1 MCQWA
6 RGQQSCRPRREDGGN
21 IGLQRQGRGYQRRTR
36 PGVAF
41 GFVCDGVGAGR
52 AALSK
57 HRLSTRHLFGALKC
71 REGSPGLCFLPMT
84 DLAGHPLGI
93 SRGCWLFTS
102 PLCLAHLPQM
112 AGT

>member
-1 MCQWA
+1 MSVGKGTAELQAQKRRWWEHWPAEAGMRIPEKNPA
-6 RGQQSCRPRREDGGN
+6 RCG
-21 IGLQRQGRGYQRRTR
+21 
-36 PGVAF
+36 F

-71 REGSPGLCFLPMT
+71 REGSPGLCSLPMT